1 MDKVKCDNNDSINQD
16 NKITETDKDHK
27 DDSSADDMKN
37 RQRNVPFDNYV
48 KEERNNKDE
57 VEDAFN
63 SDNYGSFDFVQQGKN
78 KNM

>member
-27 DDSSADDMKN
+27 DDSRADDMKN